1 MKKVSISGSL
11 RENVGKKD
19 AKMNR
24 NKGLV
29 PCVLYGGK
37 EQVHF
42 AVEEKSFKKLIF
54 TPNSYLV
61 NLNINGKEYDAT
73 LQDAQYHPVTD
84 SLLHVDFMELI
95 PGKPIIISVPVAFEG
110 TAVGVFKG
118 GRLIK
123 KFRKLKV
130 KALAEHLPDE
140 IKINIEKLDINDSI
154 KISDI
159 TLENIELL
167 EPPTSIVVGVRVTR
181 AIEPTPAEAATAA
194 ATATKAE

>member
-19 AKMNR
+19 AKLTR
-24 NKGLV
+24 VQGKV

-54 TPNSYLV
+54 TPHSYLV
-61 NLNINGKEYDAT
+61 NLNIDGKEYDAT

-84 SLLHVDFMELI
+84 SLLHVDFMELV

-167 EPPTSIVVGVRVTR
+167 EPPTAIVVGVRVTR
-181 AIEPTPAEAATAA
+181 AVEPTPAEAAAA
-194 ATATKAE
+194 AKTE

>member
-61 NLNINGKEYDAT
+61 SLNINGKEYNAT

-84 SLLHVDFMELI
+84 SLLHVDFMELV
-95 PGKPIIISVPVAFEG
+95 PGKPIVISVPVAFEG

-159 TLENIELL
+159 ALENIELL
-167 EPPTSIVVGVRVTR
+167 EPPTAIVVGVRVTR
-181 AIEPTPAEAATAA
+181 AVEPTPAEAAAA
-194 ATATKAE
+194 AKTE

>member
-19 AKMNR
+19 AKLTR
-24 NKGLV
+24 VQGKV

-42 AVEEKSFKKLIF
+42 AVEEKGFKKLIF
-54 TPNSYLV
+54 SPNSYLV
-61 NLNINGKEYDAT
+61 NLVIDGKEHEAI
-73 LQDAQYHPVTD
+73 LQDTQYHPVTD
-84 SLLHVDFMELI
+84 SLLHVDFMELQ
-95 PGKPIIISVPVAFEG
+95 PGKAIIISVPIAVEG
-110 TAVGVFKG
+110 VAVGVFKG

-130 KALAEHLPDE
+130 RALPENLPDE

-154 KISDI
+154 KVSDI

-167 EPPTSIVVGVRVTR
+167 DPPSAIVVGVRVTR
-181 AIEPTPAEAATAA
+181 AVEPTPAEAAAA
-194 ATATKAE
+194 AKTE